1 MLHPQRFN
9 LCAQPSNEV
18 SAPRQAPHHG
28 LGADM
33 MRSQLLPGSHTAQPQ
48 WEQSRSGEQGDGD
61 RLPALTLSCLH
72 STAWKDYYGINKFYG
87 NGEEAG
93 RGPNHKLWATNGSKL
108 YTEAQHLQCLH
119 LTLLLVVHNA
129 MYIHNV
135 MQFSFACLTS
145 CLFLLSN
152 TPKSEAE
159 VDYWVWYLEH
169 SVPDNVK
176 HTGCKSSGEFAVV
189 LF

>member
-9 LCAQPSNEV
+9 LCAQPSNEGSV
-18 SAPRQAPHHG
+18 PKQASYHG
-28 LGADM
+28 LGIDV
-33 MRSQLLPGSHTAQPQ
+33 MRVQLLPGSHTTQPQ
-48 WEQSRSGEQGDGD
+48 WEWSRSGEQGDCD
-61 RLPALTLSCLH
+61 RLPALSCLH
-72 STAWKDYYGINKFYG
+72 RTAWKDYYGINKLYE

-93 RGPNHKLWATNGSKL
+93 RGPNLKLWATNGSKL

-152 TPKSEAE
+152 TPELEEE
-159 VDYWVWYLEH
+159 VDYWVWYLEY
-169 SVPDNVK
+169 SVPDSVK
-176 HTGCKSSGEFAVV
+176 HTGCKSSGEFPVV